1 MVETLNL
8 LGFRHSVYTRV
19 ARMGLMETGLTATYI
34 EANPF
39 AAEPDPVLA
48 AMTPLG
54 RVPVL
59 QHGDFVLT
67 ETAAILRYLND
78 LGPGH
83 SLIPTDPQAAARM
96 AQVMGIVDAYVYQ
109 PLVRKVFSHGFYQAA
124 VGEIGD
130 PAIVA
135 EGLALSQAPLRA
147 LDSIAAG
154 GLQLGGGRISLADL
168 HLAPMMDYFVKV
180 PEAADLLRHY
190 PALSGWWDSISDYP
204 SLQDTDPFPIP

>member
-1 MVETLNL
+1 MAEPLNL
-8 LGFRHSVYTRV
+8 LGFRHSVYTRI
-19 ARMGLMETGLTATYI
+19 ARMGLIETGLTATYV

-59 QHGDFVLT
+59 LHGDFVLT

-78 LGPGH
+78 LGPKA
-83 SLIPTDPQAAARM
+83 SLIPTDPQSAARM

-124 VGEIGD
+124 VGEDGD
-130 PAIVA
+130 SAIVA
-135 EGLALSQAPLRA
+135 EGLVLSQAPLRA

-154 GLQLGGGRISLADL
+154 GLQLGGARISLADL
-168 HLAPMMDYFVKV
+168 HLAPMMDYFVRV

-190 PALSGWWDSISDYP
+190 PALSAWWHEISNHP
-204 SLQDTDPFPIP
+204 SLRDTDPFPDQ

>member
-1 MVETLNL
+1 MAEPLNL
-8 LGFRHSVYTRV
+8 LGFRHSVYTRI
-19 ARMGLMETGLTATYI
+19 ARMGLIETGLTATYV

-48 AMTPLG
+48 AITPLG

-78 LGPGH
+78 LGPKA
-83 SLIPTDPQAAARM
+83 SLIPTDPQSAARM

-124 VGEIGD
+124 VGEDGD
-130 PAIVA
+130 SAIVA
-135 EGLALSQAPLRA
+135 EGLVLSQAPLRA

-154 GLQLGGGRISLADL
+154 GLQLGGARISLADL
-168 HLAPMMDYFVKV
+168 HLAPMMDYFVRV

-190 PALSGWWDSISDYP
+190 SALSAWWDEISNHP
-204 SLQDTDPFPIP
+204 SLRDTDPFPDQ

>member
-1 MVETLNL
+1 MADPINL
-8 LGFRHSVYTRV
+8 LGFRHSVYTRIV
-19 ARMGLMETGLTATYI
+19 RMGLIETGLKANYI

-78 LGPGH
+78 LGPKA
-83 SLIPTDPQAAARM
+83 SLIPAAPQAAARM

-109 PLVRKVFSHGFYQAA
+109 PLVRKVFSHGFYQDA
-124 VGEIGD
+124 VGEDGD

-135 EGLALSQAPLRA
+135 EGLTLSQAPLRA

-154 GLQLGGGRISLADL
+154 GLQLAGGQISLADL
-168 HLAPMMDYFVKV
+168 HLAPMMDYFVRV

-190 PALSGWWDSISDYP
+190 PALSQWWDSISNHP
-204 SLQDTDPFPIP
+204 SLRDTDPFPDQ